1 MLLPL
6 GLSIRCTEGHREVS
20 GYCDQEL
27 AADEEGPGICW
38 GQSYSLG
45 SPSPSPWETRELP
58 CPLLSPCGSAPHI
71 DCGASHGADRREA
84 LGVAPH
90 PGLSSSCLK
99 S

>member
-6 GLSIRCTEGHREVS
+6 GLSIRCTEGHEVS